1 MAVGKLLPDGRLT
14 LPAEIREAAGLRPG
28 DSVSLRVLRYGVV
41 ELRAVPRL
49 TLEEALARYRVD
61 APLDDSVDREHWQ
74 SQAARDV
81 LSDARP

>member
-1 MAVGKLLPDGRLT
+1 
-14 LPAEIREAAGLRPG
+14 
-28 DSVSLRVLRYGVV
+28 
-41 ELRAVPRL
+41 VPRL